1 MRSKAEKTK
10 DLIRPESS
18 SSTSPPSSSS
28 PPFVFLGCSLLDL
41 DGDFNVNEDDEE
53 LETWTWLAKET
64 RFGGGGFLVAV
75 AGVVPPPTPPAVA
88 SVSLAVSEDPPAPPS
103 PFAILAP
110 LRGEHCWTGAS
121 TSKKAERGTR
131 ELGESSHMVPF
142 LFFNLLE
149 TPSSFLGES
158 EKIKGKSSFFSCFFP
173 LLFFLFKKLRHP
185 AFRRSLPSFSSRYE
199 QPLPFFSFRFARAE
213 PRARPRRSRI
223 LSSSSAVG
231 SSAPGLRIASD

>member
-41 DGDFNVNEDDEE
+41 DGDVNVNEDDEE

-88 SVSLAVSEDPPAPPS
+88 SASLAVSEDPPAPPS

-142 LFFNLLE
+142 LFF
-149 TPSSFLGES
+149 
-158 EKIKGKSSFFSCFFP
+158 
-173 LLFFLFKKLRHP
+173 
-185 AFRRSLPSFSSRYE
+185 
-199 QPLPFFSFRFARAE
+199 
-213 PRARPRRSRI
+213 
-223 LSSSSAVG
+223 
-231 SSAPGLRIASD
+231 